1 MKLLTPANVNASAFA
16 VCISGLKLAIK
27 LRQICGSIYGM
38 ADDLSGKID
47 DLSGEDFGQLW
58 KATPHQ

>member
-27 LRQICGSIYGM
+27 LRQICGSTYGM
-38 ADDLSGKID
+38 ADDLSGKN
-47 DLSGEDFGQLW
+47 
-58 KATPHQ
+58 